1 MVWNKTKYITFNWMK
16 RHIVYLVILSGF
28 LLSACTQKKKVQVRE
43 TEIVADLIHPLYF
56 QEEISSLINFPFWFN
71 DSTIAQQKIQQ
82 LTITSFKG
90 VISDTSTY
98 QPDSEDE
105 TFPKRTLIYT
115 FNQAGR
121 LIQLQITDFS
131 EGIVISN
138 QSFRIG
144 NPGQLNYCEV
154 IQKDNLYGV
163 ENNTFT
169 YKPHKFSTHYASYE
183 ASNDL
188 DLIHFIRNKKYFGP
202 LSVDSIASPLPNDW
216 IVLGLPDKPIKRY
229 KVRNKVKETSISN
242 YEYYRANF
250 PKLIT
255 NEDYPFF
262 KKRYFNY
269 KNGHFNGYLDSTF
282 IDETFVTSVKSL
294 IYYDS
299 KRLPTKIIHK
309 KEHAEGVNNYQ
320 THELFTYTYYP

>member
-1 MVWNKTKYITFNWMK
+1 MK
-16 RHIVYLVILSGF
+16 RTLVYLLILCGF
-28 LLSACTQKKKVQVRE
+28 LLSNCTQEKKITVRKS
-43 TEIVADLIHPLYF
+43 EIVADLIHPLYF

-71 DSTIAQQKIQQ
+71 DSIVAQQKIQQ

-90 VISDTSTY
+90 VISDTSAY
-98 QPDSEDE
+98 NPESEDE
-105 TFPKRTLIYT
+105 TFPKRTLVYT
-115 FNQAGR
+115 FNQSGR

-138 QSFRIG
+138 QSFRISQG
-144 NPGQLNYCEV
+144 GQLNYCEA

-163 ENNTFT
+163 D
-169 YKPHKFSTHYASYE
+169 YASFV

-188 DLIHFIRNKKYFGP
+188 DLIHFVLNRKFFGP
-202 LSVDSIASPLPNDW
+202 LSVDSLASPLPNDW
-216 IVLGLPDKPIKRY
+216 VILGFPNKPIKRY
-229 KVRNKVKETSISN
+229 KVKNKVKETSISN
-242 YEYYRANF
+242 YEYFDGNF

-269 KNGHFNGYLDSTF
+269 NKGHFNGYIDSTF

-294 IYYDS
+294 IYYDN
-299 KRLPTKIIHK
+299 KQLPIKIIHK

>member
-1 MVWNKTKYITFNWMK
+1 MK
-16 RHIVYLVILSGF
+16 RYCVYLLLLAGFALSN
-28 LLSACTQKKKVQVRE
+28 CTEKKKVQVRE
-43 TEIVADLIHPLYF
+43 AEIVADLIHPLYF

-71 DSTIAQQKIQQ
+71 DSIVAQQKIKQ

-90 VISDTSTY
+90 VISDTSVY
-98 QPDSEDE
+98 NPDSEDE
-105 TFPKRTLIYT
+105 TFPKRTLVYT

-121 LIQLQITDFS
+121 LVQLQITDFS

-138 QSFRIG
+138 QSFQI
-144 NPGQLNYCEV
+144 NTPGQLDYCEAV
-154 IQKDNLYGV
+154 QKDNLYGV

-169 YKPHKFSTHYASYE
+169 YDPVKLTSAYASFE

-188 DLIHFIRNKKYFGP
+188 DLIHFILDKTYFGP
-202 LSVDSIASPLPNDW
+202 LSVDSMASPLPNDW
-216 IVLGLPDKPIKRY
+216 VILGSPNKPVKRY

-242 YEYYRANF
+242 YDYYNGNY

-269 KNGHFNGYLDSTF
+269 QHGHFNGYIDSTF

-294 IYYDS
+294 IYYND

-309 KEHAEGVNNYQ
+309 KEHLEGVNNYQ
-320 THELFTYTYYP
+320 THELFDYTYYN

>member
-1 MVWNKTKYITFNWMK
+1 MK
-16 RHIVYLVILSGF
+16 RTLVYLLILSGF
-28 LLSACTQKKKVQVRE
+28 ILSNCTQKKKVQIRKTV
-43 TEIVADLIHPLYF
+43 IVADLIHPLYF

-71 DSTIAQQKIQQ
+71 DSIVSKQKIQQ

-90 VISDTSTY
+90 VISDTSVY
-98 QPDSEDE
+98 NPESEDE

-115 FNQAGR
+115 FNQGGR

-138 QSFRIG
+138 QSFRISKS
-144 NPGQLNYCEV
+144 GQLNYCEAV
-154 IQKDNLYGV
+154 QKDNLYGV

-169 YKPHKFSTHYASYE
+169 YDPGKISSNYASFV

-188 DLIHFIRNKKYFGP
+188 DLIHFVLNRKFFGP
-202 LSVDSIASPLPNDW
+202 LSVDSLASPLPNDW
-216 IVLGLPDKPIKRY
+216 VVLGFPDKPVKRY
-229 KVRNKVKETSISN
+229 KVKNKVKETSISN
-242 YEYYRANF
+242 YEYYSGNF
-250 PKLIT
+250 PKTIT

-262 KKRYFNY
+262 KKRYFY
-269 KNGHFNGYLDSTF
+269 YQNGHFNGYIDSTF

-294 IYYDS
+294 VYYDN

>member
-1 MVWNKTKYITFNWMK
+1 MK
-16 RHIVYLVILSGF
+16 RYIIYLLILSGF
-28 LLSACTQKKKVQVRE
+28 LLSYCTQKKKVQVKR
-43 TEIVADLIHPLYF
+43 TEIAADLIHPLYF

-71 DSTIAQQKIQQ
+71 DSIVSKQKIQQ

-90 VISDTSTY
+90 IISDTSAY
-98 QPDSEDE
+98 NPDSEDE

-115 FNQAGR
+115 FNPQGR

-138 QSFRIG
+138 QSFRF
-144 NPGQLNYCEV
+144 NQSDQLNYCEAV
-154 IQKDNLYGV
+154 QKDNLYGV

-169 YKPHKFSTHYASYE
+169 YNPTKFSASYASYE

-188 DLIHFIRNKKYFGP
+188 DLIHFILNKNCFGP

-216 IVLGLPDKPIKRY
+216 VVLGYPDRPVKRY
-229 KVRNKVKETSISN
+229 KVKNKVKETSVSN
-242 YEYYRANF
+242 YEYYNENF

-255 NEDYPFF
+255 NEEYPFF

-269 KNGHFNGYLDSTF
+269 QNGHFKGYIDSTF
-282 IDETFVTSVKSL
+282 IDETFVTSVKTL
-294 IYYDS
+294 IYYDK

-309 KEHAEGVNNYQ
+309 KEHAESVNNYQ
-320 THELFTYTYYP
+320 THELFTYTFYP

>member
-1 MVWNKTKYITFNWMK
+1 MK
-16 RHIVYLVILSGF
+16 RYIVYLLILSGF
-28 LLSACTQKKKVQVRE
+28 LLSYCTQKKKVQVKR
-43 TEIVADLIHPLYF
+43 TEIAADLIHPLYF

-71 DSTIAQQKIQQ
+71 DSIVSQQKIQQ
-82 LTITSFKG
+82 LTVTSFKG
-90 VISDTSTY
+90 IISDTGTY
-98 QPDSEDE
+98 NPDSEDE

-115 FNQAGR
+115 FNPEGR

-138 QSFRIG
+138 QSFRFNQSG
-144 NPGQLNYCEV
+144 KLNYFEAV
-154 IQKDNLYGV
+154 QKDNLYGV

-169 YKPHKFSTHYASYE
+169 YNPTRFSTSYASYE

-188 DLIHFIRNKKYFGP
+188 DLIHFILDENYFGP

-216 IVLGLPDKPIKRY
+216 VVLGYPDRPVKRY
-229 KVRNKVKETSISN
+229 KVKNKVKETSISN
-242 YEYYRANF
+242 YEYYNENF

-255 NEDYPFF
+255 NEEYPFF

-269 KNGHFNGYLDSTF
+269 QNGHFKGYIDSTF
-282 IDETFVTSVKSL
+282 IDETFVTSVKTL
-294 IYYDS
+294 IYYDK

-309 KEHAEGVNNYQ
+309 KEHAESVNNYQ
-320 THELFTYTYYP
+320 THELFTYTFYP

>member
-1 MVWNKTKYITFNWMK
+1 MK
-16 RHIVYLVILSGF
+16 RSLFYLLICCGF
-28 LLSACTQKKKVQVRE
+28 LLSSCTEKKKAQVRE
-43 TEIVADLIHPLYF
+43 IPIVADLIHPLYF
-56 QEEISSLINFPFWFN
+56 QEEVASLINFPFWFN
-71 DSTIAQQKIQQ
+71 DRIVSQQKIQQ
-82 LTITSFKG
+82 LTVTSFKG
-90 VISDTSTY
+90 VISDTSAY
-98 QPDSEDE
+98 NAESEDE

-121 LIQLQITDFS
+121 LVQLQITDFS

-138 QSFRIG
+138 QSFKISQ
-144 NPGQLNYCEV
+144 PGALNYCEA

-169 YKPHKFSTHYASYE
+169 YDPMKFAPQYASFE

-188 DLIHFIRNKKYFGP
+188 DLIHFILDEKFFGP
-202 LSVDSIASPLPNDW
+202 LSVDSIAAPLPNDW
-216 IVLGLPDKPIKRY
+216 VILGSPDKPVKRY
-229 KVRNKVKETSISN
+229 KVKNKVKETFISN
-242 YEYYRANF
+242 YTYFSKNF

-262 KKRYFNY
+262 KKRYFKY
-269 KNGHFNGYLDSTF
+269 KNGHFNGYIDSTF
-282 IDETFVTSVKSL
+282 IDETFVTSVQSL
-294 IYYDS
+294 VYYDD

-320 THELFTYTYYP
+320 THELFTYTFYP

>member
-1 MVWNKTKYITFNWMK
+1 MK
-16 RHIVYLVILSGF
+16 LKIVCLLIFAGFVLSN
-28 LLSACTQKKKVQVRE
+28 CTQKKKVRSKRV
-43 TEIVADLIHPLYF
+43 EIVSDLIHPLYF

-71 DSTIAQQKIQQ
+71 DSLIAQRKIQQ

-90 VISDTSTY
+90 IISDTSVY
-98 QPDSEDE
+98 SPESEDE
-105 TFPKRTLIYT
+105 TFPKRTLTYT
-115 FNQAGR
+115 FNQSGR

-138 QSFRIG
+138 QSFRFSKSG
-144 NPGQLNYCEV
+144 ALNYCEA

-163 ENNTFT
+163 ENKAFT
-169 YKPHKFSTHYASYE
+169 YDPNKLSDGYASFV

-188 DLIHFIRNKKYFGP
+188 DLIHFILNNKYYGP

-216 IVLGLPDKPIKRY
+216 VILGSPDRPEKRY

-242 YEYYRANF
+242 YTYYNSNF

-269 KNGHFNGYLDSTF
+269 EKGHFNGYIDSTF

-294 IYYDS
+294 IYYDD
-299 KRLPTKIIHK
+299 KRLPVKIIHK
-309 KEHAEGVNNYQ
+309 KEHAEGVTNYQ
-320 THELFTYTYYP
+320 THEVFSYSYYP

>member
-1 MVWNKTKYITFNWMK
+1 MK
-16 RHIVYLVILSGF
+16 RYMVYLLILSGF
-28 LLSACTQKKKVQVRE
+28 LLSNCTQKKKVKARK
-43 TEIVADLIHPLYF
+43 TDIVADLIHPLYF

-71 DSTIAQQKIQQ
+71 DSLIASQKIQQ

-90 VISDTSTY
+90 VISDTSVTN
-98 QPDSEDE
+98 PDSDNE
-105 TFPKRTLIYT
+105 TFPKRTLVYT
-115 FNQAGR
+115 FNQEGR
-121 LIQLQITDFS
+121 LVQLQITDFS

-138 QSFRIG
+138 QSFRINKSG
-144 NPGQLNYCEV
+144 ELNYCEAV
-154 IQKDNLYGV
+154 QKDNLYGV

-169 YKPHKFSTHYASYE
+169 YDPHKFSSNYASFE
-183 ASNDL
+183 SSNDL
-188 DLIHFIRNKKYFGP
+188 DLLHFILNKKFFGP

-216 IVLGLPDKPIKRY
+216 IILGTPDKPIKRY
-229 KVRNKVKETSISN
+229 KVKNKVKETSISN
-242 YEYYRANF
+242 YKYASKNF

-269 KNGHFNGYLDSTF
+269 QNGHFSGYIDSTF
-282 IDETFVTSVKSL
+282 IDETFVTSVKSH
-294 IYYDS
+294 IYYND
-299 KRLPTKIIHK
+299 KRAPLKIVHK

>member
-1 MVWNKTKYITFNWMK
+1 MK
-16 RHIVYLVILSGF
+16 RTLVYLLILCGF
-28 LLSACTQKKKVQVRE
+28 LLSDCTHKKKVQVRE

-71 DSTIAQQKIQQ
+71 DSIIAKQKIQQ

-90 VISDTSTY
+90 VISDTSAY
-98 QPDSEDE
+98 NPESEDE

-115 FNQAGR
+115 FNQSGR
-121 LIQLQITDFS
+121 LVQLQITDFS

-138 QSFRIG
+138 QSFRIS
-144 NPGQLNYCEV
+144 PSGQLNYCEA

-169 YKPHKFSTHYASYE
+169 YDPNKLTPNYASFV

-188 DLIHFIRNKKYFGP
+188 DLIHFVLNKKFFGP
-202 LSVDSIASPLPNDW
+202 LSVDSLASPLPNDW
-216 IVLGLPDKPIKRY
+216 IILGSPDRPVKRY
-229 KVRNKVKETSISN
+229 KVRNKVKEASISN
-242 YEYYRANF
+242 YEYYSKNF
-250 PKLIT
+250 PKMIT

-269 KNGHFNGYLDSTF
+269 NRGHFNGYIDSTF

>member
-1 MVWNKTKYITFNWMK
+1 MK
-16 RHIVYLVILSGF
+16 RTLVYLLILAGF
-28 LLSACTQKKKVQVRE
+28 LLSDCTQKKKVQVRE
-43 TEIVADLIHPLYF
+43 VRIMPDLIHPLYF
-56 QEEISSLINFPFWFN
+56 QEEIASLINFPFWFN
-71 DSTIAQQKIQQ
+71 DSIAASQKIQQ
-82 LTITSFKG
+82 LTVTSFKG

-98 QPDSEDE
+98 NPESEDE

-115 FNQAGR
+115 FNQSGR

-144 NPGQLNYCEV
+144 EPGQLNYSEAV
-154 IQKDNLYGV
+154 QKDNFYGV
-163 ENNTFT
+163 ENTTFT
-169 YKPHKFSTHYASYE
+169 YDPNKLSQNYASFV

-188 DLIHFIRNKKYFGP
+188 DLIHFILNKKFFGP
-202 LSVDSIASPLPNDW
+202 LSVDSLANPLPNDW
-216 IVLGLPDKPIKRY
+216 IILGSPDRPVKRY
-229 KVRNKVKETSISN
+229 KVRNKVKETFISN
-242 YEYYRANF
+242 YHYHTRNF
-250 PKLIT
+250 PKMIT

-269 KNGHFNGYLDSTF
+269 HNGHFNGYIDSTF
-282 IDETFVTSVKSL
+282 IDKTFVTSVMSL
-294 IYYDS
+294 IYYDN
-299 KRLPTKIIHK
+299 KHLPTKIIHK

>member
-1 MVWNKTKYITFNWMK
+1 MK
-16 RHIVYLVILSGF
+16 RYIIYLLILSGF
-28 LLSACTQKKKVQVRE
+28 LLSYCTQKKKVQVKR
-43 TEIVADLIHPLYF
+43 TEIAADLIHPLYF

-71 DSTIAQQKIQQ
+71 DSIVSKKKIQQ

-90 VISDTSTY
+90 IISDTSAY
-98 QPDSEDE
+98 NPDSEDE

-115 FNQAGR
+115 FNPQGR

-138 QSFRIG
+138 QSFRF
-144 NPGQLNYCEV
+144 NQSDQLNYCEAV
-154 IQKDNLYGV
+154 QKDNLYGV

-169 YKPHKFSTHYASYE
+169 YNPTKFSASYASYE

-188 DLIHFIRNKKYFGP
+188 DLIHFILNKNCFGP

-216 IVLGLPDKPIKRY
+216 VVLGYPDRPVKRY
-229 KVRNKVKETSISN
+229 KVKNKVKETSVSN
-242 YEYYRANF
+242 YEYYNENF

-255 NEDYPFF
+255 NEEYPFF

-269 KNGHFNGYLDSTF
+269 QNGHFKGYIDSTF
-282 IDETFVTSVKSL
+282 IDETFVTSVKTL
-294 IYYDS
+294 IYYDK

-309 KEHAEGVNNYQ
+309 KEHAESVNNYQ
-320 THELFTYTYYP
+320 THELFTYTFYP

>member
-1 MVWNKTKYITFNWMK
+1 MVWNKTKYINFNWMK
-16 RHIVYLVILSGF
+16 RTLVYLLILCGF
-28 LLSACTQKKKVQVRE
+28 LLSDCTPKKKVRARE
-43 TEIVADLIHPLYF
+43 VEIVSDLIHPLYF

-71 DSTIAQQKIQQ
+71 DSIVSQQKIQQ

-90 VISDTSTY
+90 VISDTSVY
-98 QPDSEDE
+98 DPDSEDE

-121 LIQLQITDFS
+121 IIQLQITDFS

-138 QSFRIG
+138 QSFRFG
-144 NPGQLNYCEV
+144 KSNQLNFCEAV
-154 IQKDNLYGV
+154 QKDNFYGV
-163 ENNTFT
+163 ENSTFT
-169 YKPHKFSTHYASYE
+169 YTPNKFSTDYASFE
-183 ASNDL
+183 SSNDL
-188 DLIHFIRNKKYFGP
+188 DLLHFILNKKYFGP

-216 IVLGLPDKPIKRY
+216 VILGFPDKPVKRY
-229 KVRNKVKETSISN
+229 KVKNTVKETSISN
-242 YEYYRANF
+242 YEYYSGNF

-255 NEDYPFF
+255 NEEYPFF

-269 KNGHFNGYLDSTF
+269 ENGHFNGYIDSTF

-294 IYYDS
+294 IYYDN
-299 KRLPTKIIHK
+299 KRLPKKIIHK

-320 THELFTYTYYP
+320 THELFTYTYYE

>member
-1 MVWNKTKYITFNWMK
+1 MK
-16 RHIVYLVILSGF
+16 RTLVYLLILSGF
-28 LLSACTQKKKVQVRE
+28 LLSSCAQKKKVEVRKS
-43 TEIVADLIHPLYF
+43 EIVADLIHPLYF
-56 QEEISSLINFPFWFN
+56 QEEVSSLINFPFWFN
-71 DSTIAQQKIQQ
+71 DSIIARQKIRQ
-82 LTITSFKG
+82 LTVTSFKG
-90 VISDTSTY
+90 VISDTSIY
-98 QPDSEDE
+98 NPESEDE

-115 FNQAGR
+115 FNQSGR
-121 LIQLQITDFS
+121 LVQLQITDFS

-138 QSFRIG
+138 QSFQIG
-144 NPGQLNYCEV
+144 KPGQLNYCEA

-169 YKPHKFSTHYASYE
+169 YDAARISANYASFV
-183 ASNDL
+183 ASNDM
-188 DLIHFIRNKKYFGP
+188 DLIHFVLNKKYFGP

-216 IVLGLPDKPIKRY
+216 VILGSPDKPMKRY

-242 YEYYRANF
+242 YEYFQSNF

-269 KNGHFNGYLDSTF
+269 QKGHFNGYIDSTF
-282 IDETFVTSVKSL
+282 IDETFVTSVRSF

-320 THELFTYTYYP
+320 THELFTYSYYP